1 MGLHVVGVDTGAEKR
16 QLAMDVGA
24 DAFFDF
30 ADYSSPSASASSSLS
45 SSNPNAAAAAASSG
59 DGNLD
64 LASAIRGA
72 TQGGAHAALI
82 VAGGASAYASALG
95 LPGYLRP
102 KGVVMAVGV
111 PGGGKPV
118 EVNVVGMIAMVCV
131 SGLYM

>member
-24 DAFFDF
+24 DGFFDF
-30 ADYSSPSASASSSLS
+30 ADYSSPSASDSSGLS
-45 SSNPNAAAAAASSG
+45 SSNPNAAAAASSG
-59 DGNLD
+59 DSNSD

-82 VAGGASAYASALG
+82 VAGGASAYAAALG